1 MPRQDIVSEREA
13 REEELRKELIDFLVP
28 DWEYPYKIPNNWV
41 WTKCGYIAEIVTG
54 GTPSKTNPN
63 YYGGAFPF
71 IKPTDLN
78 QGRHVILGSEYLTDE
93 GKEVSRIIP
102 IGSTSVCCIGSI
114 GKCGFLEVEATTNQ
128 QINSLIPKINLLY
141 TYYYCCSEAFV
152 LALLEN
158 SSATTISIINKSK
171 MSLISFPLPPL
182 AEQERIVKEIESLFS
197 ELDKAREII
206 ENILDTFQN
215 RKSAILHQAF
225 SGELTKK
232 WREERSL
239 SLDTWEETTLQDVC
253 TKITD
258 GTHFSPRNYDS
269 GKYMYITAKNIK
281 EYGVDLNKITYVS
294 ESDFHTIYSRSNVE
308 KGDVLYIK
316 DGATTGV
323 ATVNQIEEPFA
334 MLSSVALLKIDTSI
348 SIAKFIVFLL
358 NSSVVKSMMIKKM
371 SGSAITRL
379 TISKI
384 KQAKIIIPPLAEQ
397 EEIVRI
403 LDDTLQ
409 KEDKAKELTD
419 ILEQID
425 LMKKTILAKAFRGEL
440 NTNNPDEESA
450 LGLLKEISAMP
461 TPKKE
466 RVQTKGI

>member
-1 MPRQDIVSEREA
+1 MH
-13 REEELRKELIDFLVP
+13 K
-28 DWEYPYKIPNNWV
+28 
-41 WTKCGYIAEIVTG
+41 
-54 GTPSKTNPN
+54 
-63 YYGGAFPF
+63 
-71 IKPTDLN
+71 
-78 QGRHVILGSEYLTDE
+78 
-93 GKEVSRIIP
+93 
-102 IGSTSVCCIGSI
+102 
-114 GKCGFLEVEATTNQ
+114 
-128 QINSLIPKINLLY
+128 
-141 TYYYCCSEAFV
+141 
-152 LALLEN
+152 
-158 SSATTISIINKSK
+158 
-171 MSLISFPLPPL
+171 
-182 AEQERIVKEIESLFS
+182 
-197 ELDKAREII
+197 
-206 ENILDTFQN
+206 
-215 RKSAILHQAF
+215 AF

-232 WREERSL
+232 WREERGL
-239 SLDTWEETTLQDVC
+239 SFDTWEEKALEEIC

-419 ILEQID
+419 TLEQID